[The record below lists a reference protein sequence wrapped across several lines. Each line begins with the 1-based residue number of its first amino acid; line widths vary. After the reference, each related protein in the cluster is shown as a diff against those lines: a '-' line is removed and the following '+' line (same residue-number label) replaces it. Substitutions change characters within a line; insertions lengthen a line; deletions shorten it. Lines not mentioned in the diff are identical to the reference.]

1 MTLEVYPTTFCQFPL
16 LDRISGKFVQ
26 QLSVDI
32 SGAIL
37 LSLLVKNQLKN
48 CLKSTFTLLSKS
60 ILIFV
65 FIRLNAAFELR
76 PPSNKRRI
84 LEQKC

>member
-1 MTLEVYPTTFCQFPL
+1 MIMTLEVYPTTFCQFPL

-37 LSLLVKNQLKN
+37 LSLLVKNQLNN
-48 CLKSTFTLLSKS
+48 CLKKHFHTT
-60 ILIFV
+60 I
-65 FIRLNAAFELR
+65 
-76 PPSNKRRI
+76 
-84 LEQKC
+84 